1 MIRVY
6 IVDKHVR
13 QMVGKVGQDVS
24 GVSDTTMAT
33 LHVELQCCAPPLDS
47 FLSWCIS
54 NYGTDVSFPPSI
66 CAPFSTLGKSSPV
79 CALLP
84 QLDSVVSL
92 YEKLKNDEPI
102 KQFPNDLPLL
112 QQTCPLLFDVIST
125 VEGDLLPS
133 ALTLLI
139 KDLLE
144 KAKAP
149 FHGAPFTDSQSVHSG
164 SFQELEYF
172 PCLPVVRSRGNFC
185 LDNES
190 SPNICTKKVPGTPA
204 FFLDFFW
211 FIVVTVW
218 YFDFTFSKISSL
230 YLVLLSTCLKREKI
244 VDVLESFLYSHN
256 LFFHIQ
262 CT

>member
-1 MIRVY
+1 MWWVFVQIVLTRTIIELIFVFYRTRHRDRVY

-13 QMVGKVGQDVS
+13 QIVGKVGQDVS

-33 LHVELQCCAPPLDS
+33 LHVELQRCAPPLDS

-54 NYGTDVSFPPSI
+54 NYGTDVSYPPSI
-66 CAPFSTLGKSSPV
+66 CALFTALGKSSPV

-84 QLDSVVSL
+84 QLDSVESL

-102 KQFPNDLPLL
+102 KQFPDELLLL

-125 VEGDLLPS
+125 VEGDMLPS
-133 ALTLLI
+133 ALSVLI

-149 FHGAPFTDSQSVHSG
+149 FHGAPFADSQSVHSG

-172 PCLPVVRSRGNFC
+172 PCLPIVRSRGNFC

-190 SPNICTKKVPGTPA
+190 SPNICTKKSSRHPSLLPGI
-204 FFLDFFW
+204 FLVHCCHGMVSFW
-211 FIVVTVW
+211 FRFW
-218 YFDFTFSKISSL
+218 
-230 YLVLLSTCLKREKI
+230 
-244 VDVLESFLYSHN
+244 
-256 LFFHIQ
+256 
-262 CT
+262 